1 MWFIYTLIILLLLL
15 LFIVIKSSI
24 LNLSFLFLTKNRI
37 KNEKLIL
44 PVLFSLIAF
53 IAVILIT
60 IVILNECGISIISLI
75 TKIVLKINY
84 SNKQLGYVFM
94 AFIIAIIFY
103 LFAEAALLKLVD
115 LNYTKIFGTIRIALK
130 KIFVNIFKNT
140 DENNAKVTHE
150 GNELKAVDFDEYYI
164 PPSYFQYLIV
174 SILSLVI
181 TLAFISISLGIG
193 FAIGGKFLDK
203 II

>member
-84 SNKQLGYVFM
+84 SSKQLGYVFM

-140 DENNAKVTHE
+140 DENNAKITHE

-193 FAIGGKFLDK
+193 FAFGGKFLDK

>member
-60 IVILNECGISIISLI
+60 TVILNECGISIISLI

-84 SNKQLGYVFM
+84 SSKQLGYVFM

-115 LNYTKIFGTIRIALK
+115 LNYTKIFGTLRIGFK
-130 KIFVNIFKNT
+130 KIFVKIFKNT
-140 DENNAKVTHE
+140 DENNAKITHE

>member
-1 MWFIYTLIILLLLL
+1 MWFIYTLIILLIILVL
-15 LFIVIKSSI
+15 IVIKSSI
-24 LNLSFLFLTKNRI
+24 LNLSILFLTKKRI
-37 KNEKLIL
+37 RNERLLL
-44 PVLFSLIAF
+44 PVIFSFISFAALI
-53 IAVILIT
+53 IAA
-60 IVILNECGISIISLI
+60 IVILNNCGISITSLI
-75 TKIVLKINY
+75 TKILLKINY
-84 SNKQLGYVFM
+84 STKQLGFTFM
-94 AFIIAIIFY
+94 AFIIAIIIH

-115 LNYTKIFGTIRIALK
+115 LNYTKIFGNIRVGFK
-130 KIFVNIFKNT
+130 KLFVKIFKNT
-140 DENNAKVTHE
+140 EENNAKVTHE
-150 GNELKAVDFDEYYI
+150 ENELTAVDFDEYYI

>member
-53 IAVILIT
+53 IAIILIT

-84 SNKQLGYVFM
+84 SSKQLGYVFM

-115 LNYTKIFGTIRIALK
+115 LNYTKIFGTLRIGFK
-130 KIFVNIFKNT
+130 KIFVKIFKNT

>member
-84 SNKQLGYVFM
+84 SSKQLGYVFM

-140 DENNAKVTHE
+140 DENNAKITHE